1 MKQYTSHPGFS
12 TSMADDKQLEELIRK
27 IIIEEKVTHVFESG
41 TYLGTGSTR
50 MIADAFADV
59 GAPKKFI
66 TVEANY
72 FNWVKAVKNLEKYP
86 FVTPVWG
93 LTLNRKEAI
102 EFVVNDE
109 MLKNA
114 DKYPDIYC
122 DGGDDPHGFYT
133 KEIKGEFGNSRF
145 GLLNYLY
152 NRKIKKEEKNHY
164 QGENM
169 IKKYLTEMKNN
180 NPLILLDSS
189 GGVGYLE
196 FKTTPETLNGK
207 PFIIILDDIHHVK
220 HHRSYLDIKNSPD
233 FTVVGE
239 NYDGGWL
246 FAMRKQTI

>member
-12 TSMADDKQLEELIRK
+12 TSMADDKQLQELIRK

-86 FVTPVWG
+86 FVIPVWG
-93 LTLNRKEAI
+93 LTLNREEAI
-102 EFVVNDE
+102 KFVVNDD

-145 GLLNYLY
+145 WLLNYIY
-152 NRKIKKEEKNHY
+152 DRKVKKEAKKHY

-169 IKKYLTEMKNN
+169 IKKYLTAMKNN
-180 NPLILLDSS
+180 NPLVLLDSS

-196 FKTTPETLNGK
+196 FKTTLEAMDGK
-207 PFIIILDDIHHVK
+207 PFIIILDDVHHVK
-220 HHRSYLDIKNSPD
+220 HHRSYLDIKKSPD
-233 FTVVGE
+233 FSVVGE
-239 NYDGGWL
+239 NYEGGWL
-246 FAMRKQTI
+246 FAMRK

>member
-12 TSMADDKQLEELIRK
+12 TSMAEDKHLQELIRK
-27 IIIEEKVTHVFESG
+27 TIIEEKISHVFESG
-41 TYLGTGSTR
+41 TYLGTGSTK

-59 GAPKKFI
+59 GAPKEFI

-72 FNWVKAVKNLEKYP
+72 FNWTKAVVNLQKYP

-93 LTLNRKEAI
+93 LTLNREKAI

-145 GLLNYLY
+145 WLLN
-152 NRKIKKEEKNHY
+152 KIYDWKISKEAEKHY
-164 QGENM
+164 KGEDL
-169 IKKYLTEMKNN
+169 IEKYLTKMKRN
-180 NPLILLDSS
+180 NPLVLLDSS

-196 FKTTPETLNGK
+196 FKTTLEALK
-207 PFIIILDDIHHVK
+207 DSPFCIILDDVHHIK
-220 HHRSYLDIKNSPD
+220 HHRSYLDVKQSPD
-233 FTVVGE
+233 FKVVGE
-239 NYDGGWL
+239 NYNCGWV
-246 FAMRKQTI
+246 FAIRK

>member
-12 TSMADDKQLEELIRK
+12 TSMADDKQLQELIRK
-27 IIIEEKVTHVFESG
+27 VIIEEKVTHVFESG

-72 FNWVKAVKNLEKYP
+72 FNWVKAVKNLNKYP

-93 LTLNRKEAI
+93 LTLDRDEAI
-102 EFVVNDE
+102 AFVVNDD

-145 GLLNYLY
+145 GILNYIY
-152 NRKIKKEEKNHY
+152 DRKIKKEAKKLY

-180 NPLILLDSS
+180 NPLVLLDSS

-196 FKTTPETLNGK
+196 FKTTLEALTGK

-220 HHRSYLDIKNSPD
+220 HHRSYLDVKKSPD
-233 FTVVGE
+233 FTIIGE
-239 NYDGGWL
+239 NYQGGWL
-246 FAMRKQTI
+246 FAMRK

>member
-12 TSMADDKQLEELIRK
+12 TSMADDKQLQELIRK
-27 IIIEEKVTHVFESG
+27 VIIEEKVTHVFESG

-72 FNWVKAVKNLEKYP
+72 FNWVKAVKNLNKYP

-93 LTLNRKEAI
+93 LTLDRDEAI
-102 EFVVNDE
+102 AFVVNDD

-145 GLLNYLY
+145 GILNYIY
-152 NRKIKKEEKNHY
+152 DRKIKKEAKKLY

-180 NPLILLDSS
+180 NPLVLLDSS

-196 FKTTPETLNGK
+196 FKTTLEALNGK

-220 HHRSYLDIKNSPD
+220 HHRSYLDVKKSPD
-233 FTVVGE
+233 FTIIGE
-239 NYDGGWL
+239 NYQGGWL
-246 FAMRKQTI
+246 FAMRK

>member
-93 LTLNRKEAI
+93 LTLNREEAI

-114 DKYPDIYC
+114 HKYPDIYC

-145 GLLNYLY
+145 GLLNYMY
-152 NRKIKKEEKNHY
+152 NRKIKKEEKLHY

-169 IKKYLTEMKNN
+169 IKNIFTEMKNN

-196 FKTTPETLNGK
+196 FKTTLETLNGK

-239 NYDGGWL
+239 NYEGGWL
-246 FAMRKQTI
+246 FAMRK